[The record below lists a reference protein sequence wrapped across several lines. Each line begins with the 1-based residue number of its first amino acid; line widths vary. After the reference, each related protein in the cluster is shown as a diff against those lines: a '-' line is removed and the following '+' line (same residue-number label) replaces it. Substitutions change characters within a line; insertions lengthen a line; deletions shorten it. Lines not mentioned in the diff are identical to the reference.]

1 MLSRVAENLYWI
13 SRNIERAENLARL
26 LGVGFDLELDAA
38 GLAHDGQGHGPI
50 ERVLTILACR
60 DAFERACG
68 PDPDRRGRE
77 AVLQYLTFET
87 THAHAITG
95 LIARARENARGAQ
108 ESLSAE
114 AWSHVN
120 RLYLYLSGPKARR
133 RFQASPVRFY
143 EGIKQACILFDGL
156 IDSTL
161 PRNEV
166 FHFLQLGRHL
176 ERVDQISRII
186 HAESRTLHAPETGPA
201 PPLRLVHWT
210 RLLQSCSA
218 YEAYLRTYHDRI
230 DPQSVVRYLVLD
242 PDFPRAVRFCVMRC
256 RESLHEISGGD
267 LDGYGSEAERRL
279 GRLDGELRYIDVS
292 EIFDRG
298 LTSYLSGLQEACTR
312 IGAEI
317 HRTYFEI

>member
-1 MLSRVAENLYWI
+1 MLSRVAENLYWM

-38 GLAHDGQGHGPI
+38 GLARDVQGQGPI

-60 DAFERACG
+60 DAYERASG
-68 PDPDRRGRE
+68 PAERE
-77 AVLQYLTFET
+77 SMLRFLTFENKNPQ
-87 THAHAITG
+87 AIVG
-95 LIARARENARGAQ
+95 MIARARENARGAQ
-108 ESLSAE
+108 ETISAE

-120 RLYLYLSGPKARR
+120 RLFLYLSGPKAQR
-133 RFQASPVRFY
+133 RFRASPVRFY
-143 EGIKQACILFDGL
+143 ERVKQACILFDGL
-156 IDSTL
+156 IDCTL

-186 HAESRTLHAPETGPA
+186 NAESLMLHEPETGPA

-210 RLLQSCSA
+210 SLLRSCSA
-218 YEAYLRTYHDRI
+218 YESYLRTYHDRI

-242 PDFPRAVRFCVMRC
+242 PDFPRTVRFCVTRC
-256 RESLHEISGGD
+256 RDSLHEISGGD
-267 LDGYGSEAERRL
+267 IDGYGSEAERRL
-279 GRLDGELRYIDVS
+279 GRLDGELRYIDVG

-298 LTSYLSGLQEACTR
+298 LSRYLEGLQEACNR
-312 IGAEI
+312 IGEEI
-317 HRTYFEI
+317 HHTYFAI